1 MPAKPVRRVC
11 VGALLPALLI
21 VAGCAGASH
30 GVRMLRPAGA
40 TGTSPS
46 TTAPSAAST
55 SAGSASAADAAR
67 QSVLQAYFG
76 LMGDWQTAAFNPA
89 YPVPDLPQRASDQ
102 ALALVNGDI
111 ERSRSQG
118 IVVKGHLKLAPT
130 VTSLDLAAVP
140 PAAQV
145 DDCAD
150 TSDYLD
156 YKASDGSPVS
166 TAGGRPGGLQHVLAH
181 IHEVGGVWRV
191 YDLHIYQVGSCR

>member
-11 VGALLPALLI
+11 VGALLPGLLI
-21 VAGCAGASH
+21 VAGCGGAGH
-30 GVRMLRPAGA
+30 GVRALRPAGA
-40 TGTSPS
+40 AGASPS
-46 TTAPSAAST
+46 TTAPSAAAT
-55 SAGSASAADAAR
+55 SAGSVSAADAAR
-67 QSVLQAYFG
+67 QSALQAYFG
-76 LMGDWQTAAFNPA
+76 LMDWQTAAFNPA

-111 ERSRSQG
+111 ERSRREG
-118 IVVKGHLKLAPT
+118 IVAKGHLKLAPA
-130 VTSLDLAAVP
+130 VTSLDLAAVSP
-140 PAAQV
+140 VAQV